1 MTPLSPHIG
10 SVSLAIFANG
20 HDAGVECI
28 LVASTGHPKAR
39 GAAGTPEVFK
49 GQQGEPEGSGQ

>member
-28 LVASTGHPKAR
+28 LVKSTTYPKAR
-39 GAAGTPEVFK
+39 GAAGTPEVVK
-49 GQQGEPEGSGQ
+49 GLQGELQGSGQ

>member
-1 MTPLSPHIG
+1 M
-10 SVSLAIFANG
+10 SLDIFASD
-20 HDAGVECI
+20 HDAGHECI
-28 LVASTGHPKAR
+28 LVKSTGHPKAR